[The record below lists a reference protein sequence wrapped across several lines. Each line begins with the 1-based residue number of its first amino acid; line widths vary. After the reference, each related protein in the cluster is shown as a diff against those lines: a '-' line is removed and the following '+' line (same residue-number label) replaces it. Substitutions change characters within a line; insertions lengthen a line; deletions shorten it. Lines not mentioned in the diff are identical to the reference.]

1 MNYMFLADDGN
12 EYGPYTVDDL
22 YNLAG
27 ENRLQPASRLR
38 RGDGHVT
45 TAGVVISY
53 WSRPASQQQTYRPPA
68 PTNSPSVQ
76 PYRPS
81 VQPYRPSVQ
90 PYRPSVQP
98 YRPSVQPM
106 AVEQDMLN
114 YASIGLRI
122 GACLIDGV
130 VISLLYWGWLA
141 LVFVAALAGNEPLTK
156 FMSVIWYGLPFGI
169 TFLCYVFLAATPGKL
184 LLGLRIVS
192 LDGTQPTAGQIFKRM
207 LLYYLIGI
215 FAIWGVFTGPEY
227 RSIAEKWAGTA
238 TVKIN

>member
-1 MNYMFLADDGN
+1 MNYMFLADNGN

-22 YNLAG
+22 YALAG
-27 ENRLQPASRLR
+27 ENRLQPESKLR
-38 RGDGHVT
+38 RADGHLT
-45 TAGVVISY
+45 TAGVVLSY

-68 PTNSPSVQ
+68 PTNSPN
-76 PYRPS
+76 

-114 YASIGLRI
+114 YAPIGLRI
-122 GACLIDGV
+122 GACLIDA
-130 VISLLYWGWLA
+130 VIFGIVYWGWVA
-141 LVFVAALAGNEPLTK
+141 LTFVAALAGNEPLTK
-156 FMSVIWYGLPFGI
+156 FMSVISYGLPFGI
-169 TFLCYVFLAATPGKL
+169 TFLCYVFLAGTPGKL

-207 LLYYLIGI
+207 FLYYLIGI